1 VLLVGSYEGL
11 GAHCLLSIQRLFP
24 NVFKNFVFASVGVID
39 SATFKNVEEVEEVRS
54 QTKAVL
60 ARYVATA
67 RALGQAADSG
77 LVVGTEVVAEGVE
90 LCKRIA
96 QAFPYS
102 VFFLGRL
109 VFEEE
114 TWVHRILH
122 NETAYQMQRRLQF
135 AGLNAMVLPVRVLRS
150 AA

>member
-1 VLLVGSYEGL
+1 
-11 GAHCLLSIQRLFP
+11 
-24 NVFKNFVFASVGVID
+24 
-39 SATFKNVEEVEEVRS
+39 
-54 QTKAVL
+54 QTQAVL

-67 RALGQAADSG
+67 RALRLAADWRMT
-77 LVVGTEVVAEGVE
+77 VGTEVVAEGVE

-96 QAFPYS
+96 QAFPHS

-135 AGLNAMVLPVRVLRS
+135 AGLNAMVLPVRVLRAAARTRPRS
-150 AA
+150 ALSCRPRMSVPTPVCSRPDDAV